1 MTILAENLIIFGVG
15 IIILA
20 YVWTWLYNNK

>member
-20 YVWTWLYNNK
+20 CVWTWLYHNN